1 MQRPHTIALHEGSAI
16 LRTGLNSR
24 LQRLGPVRVG
34 LLMRAGVILSLSSAA
49 VALLP
54 FRRALAYGSAK
65 LGNREGSASVPE
77 LVWAVETVARRLPLR
92 ALCIERGIAVQRLLR
107 KAGIDARLHYG
118 AHHEARSGHLQAHV
132 WVTVDGEPVIGGEEA
147 EAFSEIAT
155 FP

>member
-1 MQRPHTIALHEGSAI
+1 
-16 LRTGLNSR
+16 
-24 LQRLGPVRVG
+24 
-34 LLMRAGVILSLSSAA
+34 MRAGVTLSLSSAA

-65 LGNREGSASVPE
+65 LGNPESSASVPD

-107 KAGIDARLHYG
+107 KAGVDALLHYG
-118 AHHEARSGHLQAHV
+118 AHHEARSGDLQAHV
-132 WVTVDGEPVIGGEEA
+132 WVTVDGEAVIGGEEA